1 MDDKQLDDYD
11 NFTPEMWWKTVIIP
25 YFVAFI
31 FFCDVMG
38 RYWLYTQCKTGADFF
53 RNPFNVAD
61 FSLVMLDVGMALIE
75 LLTLISPG
83 DPEMLCAE
91 FVPTPI
97 GPSPAPTLLSESLM
111 VFCGNTHAINATDK
125 ATDGCDSYWMDG
137 STTDYSTSYRECEAL
152 LMDTPLTLIQED
164 YNCAS
169 NPMRCGC
176 AERLRVAPLSAS
188 SALHPP

>member
-1 MDDKQLDDYD
+1 MDDEQLDDYD

-137 STTDYSTSYRECEAL
+137 STMDSYRECEAH
-152 LMDTPLTLIQED
+152 LMDTAWML
-164 YNCAS
+164 AS
-169 NPMRCGC
+169 TCTGNPFTCGC

-188 SALHPP
+188 GALHPP